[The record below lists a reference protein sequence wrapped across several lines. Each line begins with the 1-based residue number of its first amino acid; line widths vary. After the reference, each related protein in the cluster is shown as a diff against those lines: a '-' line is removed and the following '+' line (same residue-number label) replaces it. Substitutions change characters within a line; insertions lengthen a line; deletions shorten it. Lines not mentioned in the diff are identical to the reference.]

1 MLCILQSS
9 VGTPDRYKAAG
20 RTPRGAP
27 EAQPRRRA
35 CLSLPSPGTEPVHGK
50 MRHLVK
56 PGSSVAAPP
65 HPRPTKQR
73 PFEDDVSTESAPK
86 PPAGKSLCS
95 CSCPRIGP
103 PKGGRDLGL
112 STWRYTVGSAR
123 HALSVQISW
132 AGGCGG
138 QGTGTRAGRRAAGF
152 QRSLAGPIPHLS
164 LSRPSRSAALLSPI
178 RSCRSARLTRKLQP
192 QPDPQQRAATQP
204 RANPRQSPPAPCLGV
219 LAVRGHLRAQGLF
232 QVGQSIAL
240 CDNSTHPPGPPNS
253 ASPRLPTHP
262 APSHKE
268 SGGHL

>member
-9 VGTPDRYKAAG
+9 VGTTNRYKAAG

-35 CLSLPSPGTEPVHGK
+35 CLSLPSPGTESVHGK

-112 STWRYTVGSAR
+112 STWRYTVHSRFSPACFVCANLLGWR
-123 HALSVQISW
+123 LR
-132 AGGCGG
+132 G

-152 QRSLAGPIPHLS
+152 QR
-164 LSRPSRSAALLSPI
+164 
-178 RSCRSARLTRKLQP
+178 
-192 QPDPQQRAATQP
+192 
-204 RANPRQSPPAPCLGV
+204 
-219 LAVRGHLRAQGLF
+219 
-232 QVGQSIAL
+232 
-240 CDNSTHPPGPPNS
+240 
-253 ASPRLPTHP
+253 
-262 APSHKE
+262 
-268 SGGHL
+268 